1 MKNII
6 KIIVA
11 ALGLIL
17 GVWVVL
23 WILGFVWSIVWYA
36 LFFGIIGGVGYG
48 AYKMFRKA
56 ENKFLGGGPANGI
69 GSGVDVDMSWDEYE
83 RKYLKK

>member
-1 MKNII
+1 MNII
-6 KIIVA
+6 KFILG
-11 ALGLIL
+11 ALGL
-17 GVWVVL
+17 VVGI
-23 WILGFVWSIVWYA
+23 WIVLSVLGFLSSIGWYL

-56 ENKFLGGGPANGI
+56 EDKLLGGGSANGI